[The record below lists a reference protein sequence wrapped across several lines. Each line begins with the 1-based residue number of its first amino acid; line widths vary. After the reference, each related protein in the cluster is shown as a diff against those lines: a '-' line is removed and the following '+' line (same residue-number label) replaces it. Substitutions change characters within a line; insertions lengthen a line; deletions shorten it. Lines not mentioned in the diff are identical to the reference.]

1 MFTHR
6 NFIDISGND
15 YGLLH
20 VISLHHTENGRSYW
34 LCRCKCG
41 KEVIVRKDN
50 LIYNYS
56 KQKSCGCL
64 HRSNS
69 STRMLKYHEYRKAAL
84 NQKG

>member
-1 MFTHR
+1 MSTYR

-20 VISLHHTENGRSYW
+20 VITLSHIENGRSYW
-34 LCRCKCG
+34 VCRCKCG
-41 KEVIVRKDN
+41 KEIILRKDSFA
-50 LIYNYS
+50 YKYS

-69 STRMLKYHEYRKAAL
+69 SKRMLKYHERRRAAL
-84 NQKG
+84 SQKG

>member
-1 MFTHR
+1 MSTYR

-20 VISLHHTENGRSYW
+20 VISLHHTENRKSYW

-69 STRMLKYHEYRKAAL
+69 STRMLKYNECRRDTL
-84 NQKG
+84 SQKG